1 MTINEQ
7 IKFHSEKLEQ
17 LKKKAKEAEQKNLSI
32 IASKIIHFAKKDE
45 ALAKI
50 LLEKFQSGGSK
61 KELAILQ
68 EFLNLKS

>member
-32 IASKIIHFAKKDE
+32 IASKIIHFAKK
-45 ALAKI
+45 
-50 LLEKFQSGGSK
+50 
-61 KELAILQ
+61 
-68 EFLNLKS
+68 